1 MPKAR
6 VGVRVADDRQSVT
19 VEIGPAEGPSASTTL
34 DFEQLTKVIN
44 LLGRARVQML
54 EGQQIEPLEGTMV
67 ETLNNPMWC
76 IQVAQI
82 DGSLLAFNHPAYGP
96 TAFAIPR
103 DEVAQMVGILTSHL
117 ALPVCQPDRLS

>member
-1 MPKAR
+1 
-6 VGVRVADDRQSVT
+6 VT

-67 ETLNNPMWC
+67 ETLNNPMWY

-96 TAFAIPR
+96 TALAIPR